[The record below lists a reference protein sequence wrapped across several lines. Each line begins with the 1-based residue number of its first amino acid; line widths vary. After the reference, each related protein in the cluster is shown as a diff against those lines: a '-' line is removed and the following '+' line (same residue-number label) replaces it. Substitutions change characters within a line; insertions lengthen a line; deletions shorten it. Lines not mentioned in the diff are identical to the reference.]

1 MKKTAKK
8 TAKSPKQKAKK
19 TQKKTKAKESKSSKS
34 VKSGKT
40 KDAEKPAKP
49 SKATKAKDSEAPAV
63 KTSSKTDKSK
73 MPSVL
78 QSKAYLELMSHMDM
92 QEKKL
97 NIPKVNLDVGG
108 HIENAISTGVL
119 SLDFVLGGGYAGGR
133 FHVVPGREGAGKC
146 VTGDTRILTERGLI
160 EIESLFKESDPWGTP
175 IHRPIKV
182 MTSTGMKTAAEIHRR
197 KASNLV
203 EITGEYTLPL
213 KCTKEHPVLI
223 VDKTTG
229 DLVYR
234 EAKYITTGDIM
245 LVKHG
250 TSKSIG
256 SNNTVLGTFN
266 KKKIKPS
273 IELAR
278 IIGII
283 LADGNLSSDGVRVS
297 KVHNLC
303 ILDKLTADLDYLF
316 GTSHY
321 SIGEYERK
329 SKSGTQVS
337 RRIAVHKE
345 LSHFLYS
352 SNILPSCTGARGK
365 YIPSWLFKSD
375 ISIVSAF
382 LKAYFTCDY
391 SAEGIASKRLADDLA
406 ALLLL
411 VGIPSKSK
419 NKFVKTQTGM
429 HPYTTLTFGAFA
441 SDFTSLAHYPGMV
454 GKYRQKLAKVRS
466 VKKSSSKLTQRGVET
481 ATDPYRWKSFPWA
494 YDLVNEFK
502 KPLKEHNSGMYHVD
516 GKHQRLRL
524 KFDRNV
530 TGGQFD
536 TNPDYMT
543 SLEKVLPKVAA
554 TIKFIRANDLIC
566 VRVVTKKDIKG
577 IYPVYDLTVPKVHNF
592 IANGFVVHNSTSIVT
607 SIANATSQNVP
618 SMLTDAEAALD
629 AGYADRAL
637 KRFGYSMKKMMG
649 VYDSTKGI
657 WVEPPMVRIQQ
668 INNGEKVFRMI
679 RRTMKAMPDI
689 RRDHNG
695 KYWAVTTI
703 LNKDGGVKS
712 ESAVEHDGMPQFM
725 FYIDSLAALIPD
737 ILDSDDEKS
746 TIGAQALMFTRM
758 LPQVCSLITRKNCIL
773 VGINQLRDVIGG
785 FSRPGAPTP
794 TTQPGGNALKF
805 YTEVRTAIN
814 PCSPTSAGWK
824 NSSDSFEHVEE
835 QSVFGGIDRYKFTKF
850 KNNKHKAFMPNREGY
865 ARIRFMHNSRPGDG
879 YDASFD
885 VFHFLESTGQASK
898 RGSTISLDIQPIKAN
913 GKNPVLPMEHQAKK
927 VGWMDF
933 KRAVEL
939 PENKHAMFNH
949 CRAQIKS
956 GFAFDLERERVTD
969 KKTVAVESE
978 E

>member
-49 SKATKAKDSEAPAV
+49 SKATKAKASEAPSV

-133 FHVVPGREGAGKC
+133 FHVVPGKEGAGK
-146 VTGDTRILTERGLI
+146 
-160 EIESLFKESDPWGTP
+160 
-175 IHRPIKV
+175 
-182 MTSTGMKTAAEIHRR
+182 
-197 KASNLV
+197 
-203 EITGEYTLPL
+203 
-213 KCTKEHPVLI
+213 
-223 VDKTTG
+223 TT
-229 DLVYR
+229 
-234 EAKYITTGDIM
+234 I
-245 LVKHG
+245 
-250 TSKSIG
+250 
-256 SNNTVLGTFN
+256 
-266 KKKIKPS
+266 
-273 IELAR
+273 
-278 IIGII
+278 
-283 LADGNLSSDGVRVS
+283 
-297 KVHNLC
+297 
-303 ILDKLTADLDYLF
+303 
-316 GTSHY
+316 
-321 SIGEYERK
+321 
-329 SKSGTQVS
+329 
-337 RRIAVHKE
+337 
-345 LSHFLYS
+345 
-352 SNILPSCTGARGK
+352 
-365 YIPSWLFKSD
+365 
-375 ISIVSAF
+375 
-382 LKAYFTCDY
+382 
-391 SAEGIASKRLADDLA
+391 
-406 ALLLL
+406 
-411 VGIPSKSK
+411 
-419 NKFVKTQTGM
+419 
-429 HPYTTLTFGAFA
+429 
-441 SDFTSLAHYPGMV
+441 
-454 GKYRQKLAKVRS
+454 
-466 VKKSSSKLTQRGVET
+466 
-481 ATDPYRWKSFPWA
+481 
-494 YDLVNEFK
+494 
-502 KPLKEHNSGMYHVD
+502 
-516 GKHQRLRL
+516 
-524 KFDRNV
+524 
-530 TGGQFD
+530 
-536 TNPDYMT
+536 
-543 SLEKVLPKVAA
+543 
-554 TIKFIRANDLIC
+554 
-566 VRVVTKKDIKG
+566 
-577 IYPVYDLTVPKVHNF
+577 
-592 IANGFVVHNSTSIVT
+592 IVT

-695 KYWAVTTI
+695 KYWAVTPI

-913 GKNPVLPMEHQAKK
+913 GKNPMLPLEHQAKK

-969 KKTVAVESE
+969 KKTVSVESE